1 MNEHV
6 VALGFMY
13 LKNKLVKFF
22 NIFLNKKMIQWHILK
37 HKRMFKYIIRD
48 EFCQQY
54 FEKTGNRWR
63 DGNWLH
69 LTKETETIPYREK

>member
-22 NIFLNKKMIQWHILK
+22 NIFLNKKMIQWYILK

-54 FEKTGNRWR
+54 FEKQET
-63 DGNWLH
+63 DGEMA
-69 LTKETETIPYREK
+69 TDFT

>member
-22 NIFLNKKMIQWHILK
+22 NIFLNNNKMIQWYILK
-37 HKRMFKYIIRD
+37 HKRMLKYIIRD
-48 EFCQQY
+48 EFCQIKY
-54 FEKTGNRWR
+54 FEKQET
-63 DGNWLH
+63 DGEMA
-69 LTKETETIPYREK
+69 TDFT